1 MGFHP
6 SSDIAHFSNS
16 TRAFGVIAGD
26 GELPFLLVED
36 VQLQA
41 PERHIVFV
49 PVTKAS
55 AELAPQNLPAGV
67 SIFPCGVGQIRK
79 ITQTFHQY
87 QVTEIAIIGKVH
99 KSILLKPLHLDSIAL
114 QILARTRNRG
124 DQAILSGVMAHFE
137 AEGIGIVPQ
146 SRYLVD
152 SIPKAGLLAKR
163 KPTTAEWK
171 DIKYGLEI
179 ARSIADLDIGQTV
192 VLKDRII
199 LSVEAT
205 EGTDQTIRRAGDLAS
220 KGMTVV
226 KTAATHHDFR
236 IDTPTIGS
244 HTLEAMRA
252 AEASVLAVEAER
264 VLLIRPQE
272 LTQLAN
278 QYRIS
283 IVIVEPQKVVD
294 S

>member
-1 MGFHP
+1 M
-6 SSDIAHFSNS
+6 AHFSNS
-16 TRAFGVIAGD
+16 KRAFGVIAGD

-36 VQLQA
+36 VRLQT

-55 AELAPQNLPAGV
+55 AELAPQNLPAGI

-79 ITQTFHQY
+79 ITQIFHQY

-99 KSILLKPLHLDSIAL
+99 KSILLKPLHLDPIAL

-146 SRYLVD
+146 SRYLAA

-171 DIKYGLEI
+171 DIRYGLEI

-192 VLKDRII
+192 VLKDGII

-252 AEASVLAVEAER
+252 AEASVLVVEAER

-272 LTQLAN
+272 LAQLAN

>member
-1 MGFHP
+1 MEKC
-6 SSDIAHFSNS
+6 
-16 TRAFGVIAGD
+16 AFGLWVVGLTRSRCEFCSLGFSA
-26 GELPFLLVED
+26 FL
-36 VQLQA
+36 
-41 PERHIVFV
+41 RRGSHISSCFCFCFFV
-49 PVTKAS
+49 LLLAS
-55 AELAPQNLPAGV
+55 RNTGPN
-67 SIFPCGVGQIRK
+67 
-79 ITQTFHQY
+79 
-87 QVTEIAIIGKVH
+87 
-99 KSILLKPLHLDSIAL
+99 KSILLKPLHLDPIAL

-146 SRYLVD
+146 SRYLVA
-152 SIPKAGLLAKR
+152 SIPKEGLLAKR
-163 KPTTAEWK
+163 KPTTAEWE
-171 DIKYGLEI
+171 DIRYGLEI

-192 VLKDRII
+192 VLKDGII

-272 LTQLAN
+272 LAQLAN

-283 IVIVEPQKVVD
+283 IVIVEPQKVG
-294 S
+294 